1 MMSVGL
7 VTSLA
12 ASIGFWF
19 LLFPVSFGK
28 HLGKVLSGIQAAKEG
43 K

>member
-1 MMSVGL
+1 MMTV
-7 VTSLA
+7 SLA
-12 ASIGFWF
+12 ASFAFAISLWF
-19 LLFPVSFGK
+19 ILFPVSFGK